1 MSGVGW
7 DKSWGQTHF
16 DVLSSSFRHA
26 ASLPQTPG
34 VSMQFV
40 ICAASVFGN
49 LASNAGECVVVGNSE
64 NLIYSIVVIN
74 F

>member
-1 MSGVGW
+1 MSGVGC
-7 DKSWGQTHF
+7 DKSWGHTHF

-40 ICAASVFGN
+40 ICAASMFDN
-49 LASNAGECVVVGNSE
+49 LVSSAGECVVVGSSE
-64 NLIYSIVVIN
+64 IFNN
-74 F
+74 D